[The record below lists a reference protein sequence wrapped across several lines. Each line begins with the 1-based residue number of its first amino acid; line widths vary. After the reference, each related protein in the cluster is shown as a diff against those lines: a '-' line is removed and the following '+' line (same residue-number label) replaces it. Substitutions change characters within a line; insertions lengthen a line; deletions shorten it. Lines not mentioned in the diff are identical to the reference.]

1 MSLEYRMSDMCKGPL
16 PIPAFHTKKGPRP
29 TLDSTSS
36 KISKSGSFGHSS
48 DIYAAIQAAATQA
61 ADIKAAKEAA
71 ATRVSTE
78 ADDIEAASGTA
89 TPSKSGNFKAEP
101 SLAELIEQDRKD
113 DQSAD
118 KAQEQSMS
126 DLLPHSPALS
136 EKPPTR
142 RRTSPPLGHAIARRA
157 SVLNH
162 PKQKPSRLRNEI
174 YRCPANDDEL
184 ANTQGEEP
192 RVNAN
197 ALEQSEGF
205 RGRSTDKKAIFGFGK
220 ESDVVKA
227 DKNAENAYL
236 PAKSEA
242 QGEGATKA
250 NTTKDDLIVPPIAFS
265 QSVKK
270 TPEDQEWKLDID
282 KFADI
287 SVTFR
292 DEGVGLSAYELRKLP
307 QEFRQHDQDVL
318 GVYWD
323 FAYSPEIR
331 GEVLAFKHELAQAGK
346 TNKELD
352 PHSRLLVELVDT
364 QEKVNHKGAKHL
376 VDASDIKTNEHKE
389 SVAATTRISARLP
402 DAKNIADTNN
412 INASEHKQSIS
423 ATTKQP
429 AQFFVTDISLSAV
442 SEFQQALADPTYDIT
457 TRRQIFALYNGV
469 KLDPTLTKILM
480 DCYKN
485 LPPHHSSSNTASVLN
500 DTNKLVTGRLNSM
513 KLETPYKGEGKASD
527 LPVEGTAFIPAEVDE
542 KGLPIGSGQGKEN
555 EAGNGNV
562 KPKGKKNKGK
572 RKNKGKGKEGSES
585 VINDE
590 AADKDERKGGDVL
603 MEDSALG
610 KGQRKDNE
618 LPLEDATTG
627 KGKVEESGALSK
639 HPGIG
644 NGSIEDQ
651 AFSILA
657 IKTNDLNEK
666 LDVLLEFDMVKAL
679 VNAGTVAK
687 ENVREEMQ
695 KLYSTVLDQAKAVF
709 LDPQSPGF
717 IKSMGLKPNDESKS
731 TASNT
736 TPYDPN
742 KLRDF
747 VQFPL
752 TDEEQTELIIFLKVY
767 TLMEKSIRPQTAS
780 VPEIKLACDL
790 LKDPMVFA
798 ALRPLIQELNWN
810 R

>member
-1 MSLEYRMSDMCKGPL
+1 MSDTCKGPL

-29 TLDSTSS
+29 TLTDSTSS
-36 KISKSGSFGHSS
+36 KLSKRGSFGPSS
-48 DIYAAIQAAATQA
+48 DFYAAIQAAATVA
-61 ADIKAAKEAA
+61 ADIDAAKEAA
-71 ATRVSTE
+71 ATKATTE
-78 ADDIEAASGTA
+78 AACGIA
-89 TPSKSGNFKAEP
+89 TPSKSGNLKAEP
-101 SLAELIEQDRKD
+101 SLAELIEQDSED

-118 KAQEQSMS
+118 KVQEQGMS
-126 DLLPHSPALS
+126 DLLPHLPTSP
-136 EKPPTR
+136 EKPSTK
-142 RRTSPPLGHAIARRA
+142 RRTSPPLGHALARRA

-174 YRCPANDDEL
+174 YRFPADDDEL
-184 ANTQGEEP
+184 ANTKGREP

-197 ALEQSEGF
+197 ALEQSDGC

-220 ESDVVKA
+220 ETDVAKA
-227 DKNAENAYL
+227 NKVAENAYL
-236 PAKSEA
+236 PAKSDA
-242 QGEGATKA
+242 QGEGTTKA
-250 NTTKDDLIVPPIAFS
+250 NTTKDDFIVPLIAFS
-265 QSVKK
+265 KSVNKA
-270 TPEDQEWKLDID
+270 PEDQEWKLDIE

-287 SVTFR
+287 SVAFR

-307 QEFRQHDQDVL
+307 QEFRQFDQDAL

-323 FAYSPEIR
+323 FAYTPEVR
-331 GEVLAFKHELAQAGK
+331 REVLAFKHELAQAGK
-346 TNKELD
+346 TKKDLD
-352 PHSRLLVELVDT
+352 LPSRLFIELVDT
-364 QEKVNHKGAKHL
+364 QEKVDHKGAKYL
-376 VDASDIKTNEHKE
+376 VDASDIKTNQHKE
-389 SVAATTRISARLP
+389 SVAATRISARLP
-402 DAKNIADTNN
+402 DAKNLADTNN

-429 AQFFVTDISLSAV
+429 AQFLVTDISLSAV
-442 SEFQQALADPTYDIT
+442 SQFQQALADPTYDIIT
-457 TRRQIFALYNGV
+457 ERQIFALYNGV

-485 LPPHHSSSNTASVLN
+485 LPPQNSSSNTASVLN
-500 DTNKLVTGRLNSM
+500 NTNKLVAGRLDSM
-513 KLETPYKGEGKASD
+513 ELETPYKGEGKESD
-527 LPVEGTAFIPAEVDE
+527 LPVEGTAFIPTEVDE
-542 KGLPIGSGQGKEN
+542 KDLPIGSGQGKEN
-555 EAGNGNV
+555 EAGNSKV
-562 KPKGKKNKGK
+562 KAKAKKNKGK
-572 RKNKGKGKEGSES
+572 RKSKGKGKGGSES
-585 VINDE
+585 VTNDE
-590 AADKDERKGGDVL
+590 APEKDERN
-603 MEDSALG
+603 E
-610 KGQRKDNE
+610 GQRKDNE
-618 LPLEDATTG
+618 SPLEDATTG

-644 NGSIEDQ
+644 NGSIEDL
-651 AFSILA
+651 AFNILA

-679 VNAGTVAK
+679 VSAGIIAK

-695 KLYSTVLDQAKAVF
+695 QLYDNILDQAKAVF

-717 IKSMGLKPNDESKS
+717 IKSMGLKPNNESNS

-736 TPYDPN
+736 PPYDPN

-752 TDEEQTELIIFLKVY
+752 TDEEQCKLIIFLKVY

-780 VPEIKLACDL
+780 VPEVTLACDF